1 MPGDPSKDYYYIIR
15 NTPNTEAVLI
25 EYGFLDS
32 SKDDVEQL
40 KNNWE
45 DYAEAVVKA
54 ISEYVGVPYFVETD
68 EYYTVQKGDSLWSI
82 AKKFNTTVDNLK
94 SINNLTSNLLS
105 IGQKLKISEKESPT
119 SGTYYT
125 VVKGDTLYAI
135 ANKYGLT
142 VNELKKLNNL
152 TSNNLDIGMTLLVDK
167 KPSPTTEVNTYTVKA
182 GDSLY
187 KIAKEYNTTVS
198 NLMTINS
205 LSSSTLQIGQVLK
218 VPDNNTNNNQVYI
231 VKSGDTLY
239 SIARQYNT
247 TVSDLIAKNNLS
259 STVLS
264 IGQKL
269 LV

>member
-54 ISEYVGVPYFVETD
+54 VSEYIGVPYFVETN

-94 SINNLTSNLLS
+94 SINNLSSNLLS

-119 SGTYYT
+119 SGTY
-125 VVKGDTLYAI
+125 
-135 ANKYGLT
+135 
-142 VNELKKLNNL
+142 
-152 TSNNLDIGMTLLVDK
+152 
-167 KPSPTTEVNTYTVKA
+167 
-182 GDSLY
+182 
-187 KIAKEYNTTVS
+187 
-198 NLMTINS
+198 
-205 LSSSTLQIGQVLK
+205 
-218 VPDNNTNNNQVYI
+218 
-231 VKSGDTLY
+231 
-239 SIARQYNT
+239 
-247 TVSDLIAKNNLS
+247 
-259 STVLS
+259 
-264 IGQKL
+264 
-269 LV
+269 